1 MTATAHSFIRI
12 FQSLPLVEQ
21 NSVMVWIEKR
31 KDFIENGV
39 IDEAF
44 SPMTSAEQ
52 QAFWQKMNVEH
63 LFQDWSAEENDIWT
77 NYLQEIN

>member
-1 MTATAHSFIRI
+1 MTSTAHSFIRI

-21 NSVMVWIEKR
+21 NSVMVRIENR

-52 QAFWQKMNVEH
+52 QSFWQKMNVEH
-63 LFQDWSAEENDIWT
+63 LFKIGLPKKMIFGQI
-77 NYLQEIN
+77 IFKK

>member
-1 MTATAHSFIRI
+1 MTSTAHIFIRI

-21 NSVMVWIEKR
+21 NSVMVRIENR

-52 QAFWQKMNVEH
+52 QSF
-63 LFQDWSAEENDIWT
+63 
-77 NYLQEIN
+77 